1 MPCYEFWV
9 ILQCSLWMHSGT
21 WEMKTDENYLTW
33 VLLHSSWKERDGSLE
48 IESGKKECILY
59 TLCFFILFIEAALL
73 QYPGFKG
80 QILEILLLLMLM
92 NQIWFVLWQL
102 IAFLI
107 SHVSLSYQKSNYKI
121 QSPAFPA
128 IQGSSALQFVLMSS
142 VLWIHP
148 CNFILAESLSHYP
161 FLGTVLKMYLPL
173 EVSEFSLLRKANGN
187 FLSLLHCSK
196 ALQTPVRCMTTT
208 HPSWWWKGLPL

>member
-1 MPCYEFWV
+1 MHQDRRSVRRQVLCYEFGV
-9 ILQCSLWMHSGT
+9 ILQSSLWMHSHT
-21 WEMKTDENYLTW
+21 QEMKTDENYLTW
-33 VLLHSSWKERDGSLE
+33 TLFHSSWKERDGGLKQSQARRSAFCAFCAFPFSLFKQLSV
-48 IESGKKECILY
+48 IVPWLQRTNFRDLSAAHADESAMV
-59 TLCFFILFIEAALL
+59 CFVTE
-73 QYPGFKG
+73 
-80 QILEILLLLMLM
+80 
-92 NQIWFVLWQL
+92 L

-161 FLGTVLKMYLPL
+161 FLGTVINMYLPL
-173 EVSEFSLLRKANGN
+173 EMIRVYFSQK
-187 FLSLLHCSK
+187 S
-196 ALQTPVRCMTTT
+196 
-208 HPSWWWKGLPL
+208 